1 MLILDWKIEANLD
14 RFCFMNFSFELKRS
28 PGRPL
33 YKVLAGELIRCIESG
48 RLTSG
53 QSLPPSRE
61 LAGTLGVSRY
71 TVTRSYDELNAAG
84 YVESRSTSGIFV
96 KSGVRKLSPKGEM
109 ATAVAAK
116 IEPLSTELVSR
127 YSARLLAFE
136 NLQPNPEYLRE
147 INFGAPPADLLP
159 KRRWRQLLQKNLEL
173 DLTLLFQPD
182 VGGRVELREALAYY
196 FLRHK
201 GIECPVDRVAVFS
214 QSQNALNVI
223 FRILFDEGDG
233 IAVEEPGFGGAR
245 NIAVAQGMSLHGVA
259 TDEEGLVTDALR
271 DLPQSVRG
279 VYVTPAHHDPSG
291 AVMSLRRRQAL
302 IAWARARRVWIIE
315 DDYDSFFNWGT
326 RSVPSLTTLSGGE
339 AVIYVGNFWKLLY
352 PVSTVS
358 FAILPPALGE
368 VLRAAKTLTEPNFEA
383 LEQLALADY
392 IQDGHLE
399 RQLRRFRKLY
409 SVRRRTLIYH
419 LKRLFGDSLLIDRR
433 NPGSHLL
440 IYLPSSL
447 DDRTVCA
454 LAAQAGLGMV
464 TTRNHYL
471 EDAVRP
477 PAEFLIDFSHL
488 LPDNIAA
495 AVENFHRLLTAQI

>member
-1 MLILDWKIEANLD
+1 
-14 RFCFMNFSFELKRS
+14 MNFSFELKRA

-61 LAGTLGVSRY
+61 LAETLGVSRY
-71 TVTRSYDELNAAG
+71 TVTRSYDELSAAG

-96 KSGVRKLSPKGEM
+96 KSGLRKPPPKGET
-109 ATAVAAK
+109 ATVPAPVAPVELLAVD
-116 IEPLSTELVSR
+116 LVSR
-127 YSARLLAFE
+127 YAARLLAFE

-159 KRRWRQLLQKNLEL
+159 KRTWRQLLQKNLEV

-182 VGGRVELREALAYY
+182 VVGRFELREALAYY

-223 FRILFDEGDG
+223 FRILFNEGDG
-233 IAVEEPGFGGAR
+233 IAVEEPGFGGVR
-245 NIAVAQGMSLHGVA
+245 NIAVAQGMSLHAVA
-259 TDEEGLVTDALR
+259 TDEEGLVTDSLR
-271 DLPQSVRG
+271 DLPPSVRG

-291 AVMSLRRRQAL
+291 AVMSLRRRQGL
-302 IAWARARRVWIIE
+302 IAWARARRAWIIE

-339 AVIYVGNFWKLLY
+339 GVIYIGNFWKLLY

-399 RQLRRFRKLY
+399 RHLRRFRKLY

-419 LKRLFGDSLLIDRR
+419 LKRIFGDSLVIDKR
-433 NPGSHLL
+433 NPGSHIV
-440 IYLPSSL
+440 IYLPLPL
-447 DDRTVCA
+447 DDRIVCG
-454 LAAQAGLGMV
+454 LAAQSGLGMV
-464 TTRNHYL
+464 TTGSHYL
-471 EDAVRP
+471 KDAVRP
-477 PAEFLIDFSHL
+477 PGEFLIDFSHL
-488 LPDNIAA
+488 LPESIAA
-495 AVENFHRLLTAQI
+495 AVEKFHKLLTAQTEFPAS

>member
-1 MLILDWKIEANLD
+1 
-14 RFCFMNFSFELKRS
+14 MNFSFELKRG

-33 YKVLAGELIRCIESG
+33 YKVLAGELIKCIESG
-48 RLTSG
+48 RLISG
-53 QSLPPSRE
+53 QTLPPSRE
-61 LAGTLGVSRY
+61 LAESLGVSRY

-96 KSGVRKLSPKGEM
+96 RSGVRK
-109 ATAVAAK
+109 AAAK
-116 IEPLSTELVSR
+116 AAAANASDVEPLSAELVSR

-159 KRRWRQLLQKNLEL
+159 KRTWRQLLQKNLEL

-182 VGGRVELREALAYY
+182 VVGRIELREALAYY

-223 FRILFDEGDG
+223 FRILFNEGDG
-233 IAVEEPGFGGAR
+233 IALEEPGFGGVR
-245 NIAVAQGMSLHGVA
+245 NIAVAQGMSLHAVP
-259 TDEEGLVTDALR
+259 TDEEGLVTDALWN
-271 DLPQSVRG
+271 LPQSVRG
-279 VYVTPAHHDPSG
+279 VYVTPAHQDPCG

-302 IAWARARRVWIIE
+302 IAWARARRAWLLE

-326 RSVPSLTTLSGGE
+326 RSVSSLTTLSGGE
-339 AVIYVGNFWKLLY
+339 GVIYVGNFWKLLY

-358 FAILPPALGE
+358 FAILPPALCE

-399 RQLRRFRKLY
+399 RQMRRFRKLY

-419 LKRLFGDSLLIDRR
+419 LKRIFGDSLEIDRR
-433 NPGSHLL
+433 NPGTHIL
-440 IYLPSSL
+440 IYLSLSL
-447 DDRTVCA
+447 DERTICT

-464 TTRNHYL
+464 STRNHYL
-471 EDAVRP
+471 NGAVRRT
-477 PAEFLIDFSHL
+477 AEFLVDFSHL
-488 LPDNIAA
+488 LPDNIAG
-495 AVENFHRLLTAQI
+495 AVEKFHRLLTAQR